1 MLASV
6 SYATGAGAACQLR
19 QMAELEVHM
28 AGNAP
33 LIPAS
38 INDHLVQMLVD
49 TGAMKSL
56 IWRYSAKDLGLVVAE
71 SNMKFYGAGGAE
83 VAGVVLIKSL
93 TLAGATVH
101 NLRLFTAG
109 HVKDT
114 GFAGIV
120 GEDLLSNWDLE
131 FDLSAQKLR
140 LFSPKECKGG
150 EVVYWA
156 PEYSMMK
163 LISDPQD
170 TGLLKATVQLNGRPV
185 VALLD
190 TGASSSVVSTQA
202 MSRSGI
208 KPETPMA
215 ASAASRGL
223 AGKAINTQ
231 VAIFPSLGIGQE
243 TVQNAKLRIADL
255 FGANAELLTGS
266 FIPQQAADNPDMII
280 GADFFLSHRIYI
292 ARSQRKVYFTY
303 NGGPIF
309 QTSAPKAAATSDTPS
324 ADAGSDDSKN
334 P

>member
-131 FDLSAQKLR
+131 F
-140 LFSPKECKGG
+140 
-150 EVVYWA
+150 VYWA